1 MNEIVGSIFYF
12 LINIIGAT
20 IRWIVGSIFRFL
32 FNKNTYNFNNYF
44 SGSKR
49 FYNSEN
55 TQFYNVILGIIFTII
70 FFATIT

>member
-20 IRWIVGSIFRFL
+20 IRWIVGSIFRFI
-32 FNKNTYNFNNYF
+32 FNKNTHNFNNYF

-49 FYNSEN
+49 FYNSEK